1 MGEIE
6 AKLERMGLKLPTP
19 MKAAGTYEPA
29 IRVGNLVFVSG
40 VGPRKDGALVYKG
53 KVGRDISMEEGYAAA
68 KLCAVNSLGNIKA
81 IVGDLDQVERIV
93 KVLGFVNA
101 PEGFEKSPLV
111 INGFSDLLVELW
123 SERGRHAR
131 SAIGVAALPS
141 NISVEVEMVVQLKS

>member
-1 MGEIE
+1 MS
-6 AKLERMGLKLPTP
+6 LESVV
-19 MKAAGTYEPA
+19 KAAGTYEPA

-68 KLCAVNSLGNIKA
+68 KLCAVNALGNIKA
-81 IVGDLDQVERIV
+81 VVGDLDQVERIV

-123 SERGRHAR
+123 GERGRHAR

>member
-6 AKLERMGLKLPTP
+6 AKLERMGLKLPIP

-53 KVGRDISMEEGYAAA
+53 KVGRDLSMEEGYEAA

-101 PEGFEKSPLV
+101 PDGFEKSPLV

-123 SERGRHAR
+123 GERGRHAR